1 MYILIG
7 MIIFG
12 VLWMGLITRTLLN
25 LRRDDEMKQL
35 NRKYNIDKINE
46 LKKQI
51 NGKDNYSRP
60 K

>member
-51 NGKDNYSRP
+51 NGKDNH
-60 K
+60 